1 MNILR
6 HRLINSVLVEAV
18 GAESLCT
25 RNLTLLPKYKLFS
38 FPGRAYMR
46 YLTQLRN
53 KNQSFF
59 SEGKL
64 LDIWCYF
71 MIQSK

>member
-25 RNLTLLPKYKLFS
+25 RNLTLILKYKLFS
-38 FPGRAYMR
+38 LPGSAYMK
-46 YLTQLRN
+46 YLPNFGIRITL
-53 KNQSFF
+53 FF
-59 SEGKL
+59 RRKVVRFSGV
-64 LDIWCYF
+64 I
-71 MIQSK
+71 S